1 MPGGVILGLAMSQ
14 LLDEASSLL
23 LKLSTDSD
31 DIIADKCRTSVTTI
45 SLLTDGV
52 AAFLNLPSGED
63 MPKVSGLDF
72 VRWWVG
78 VLKC

>member
-45 SLLTDGV
+45 ALLTGV